1 MRNPRPAPLPETVT
15 YGVER
20 LMIQAALDDERLAR
34 RGRTWRSLA
43 RHVPRSRP

>member
-1 MRNPRPAPLPETVT
+1 MRPRPAPLPDIVT

-20 LMIQAALDDERLAR
+20 LLIQAALDEERLRR

-43 RHVPRSRP
+43 RHLPASRH